1 MRCVPPA
8 PVEDSPFVSLL
19 EDVAIDYLPQSPK
32 LHYSSSSR
40 HSAIEHLSLSLTLS
54 LSLSHSLSLSL
65 THTHMHTDT
74 QTHRHTDTQTHRHT
88 DTQTHRHTDTQT
100 HTPSSKPRSWHD
112 TNLRSTAC

>member
-40 HSAIEHLSLSLTLS
+40 HSAIEYLSLSISRS
-54 LSLSHSLSLSL
+54 LSRSSSRPSPPH
-65 THTHMHTDT
+65 THTHPH
-74 QTHRHTDTQTHRHT
+74 HH
-88 DTQTHRHTDTQT
+88 T
-100 HTPSSKPRSWHD
+100 HTFTHKQRVFECCIGN
-112 TNLRSTAC
+112 TNGRVQLSIRC